1 MDLEKQPSP
10 TPAGSSSW
18 PNGQHAGDL
27 LLFTVAAMGGGGIY
41 DMYTMNP
48 NGSNLLNITPIDWP
62 SEFLCSHGIFSN
74 DDLKIYFV
82 GEWWE

>member
-1 MDLEKQPSP
+1 
-10 TPAGSSSW
+10 
-18 PNGQHAGDL
+18 
-27 LLFTVAAMGGGGIY
+27 MGGGGIY